1 MIFPKIVI
9 SKYGFVLHRNKLI
22 SIADL
27 PDPSGL
33 LPLSITNTV
42 IKVANTVV
50 RDVLI
55 GKEAPDAKRG
65 RYMLYD
71 KERDG
76 IAKRAIDFGIIN
88 TP

>member
-1 MIFPKIVI
+1 M
-9 SKYGFVLHRNKLI
+9 
-22 SIADL
+22 
-27 PDPSGL
+27 
-33 LPLSITNTV
+33 

-65 RYMLYD
+65 RYLHYD

>member
-1 MIFPKIVI
+1 ML
-9 SKYGFVLHRNKLI
+9 SKYRFVLHRNKLI

-27 PDPSGL
+27 PDASGL
-33 LPLSITNTV
+33 LPTSIIKTV

-65 RYMLYD
+65 SYLHYD